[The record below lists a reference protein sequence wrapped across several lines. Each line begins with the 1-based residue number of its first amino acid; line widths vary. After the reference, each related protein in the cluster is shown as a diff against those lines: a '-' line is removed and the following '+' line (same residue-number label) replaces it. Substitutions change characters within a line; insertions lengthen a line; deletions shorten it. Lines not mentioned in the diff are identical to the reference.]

1 MMEQVK
7 VVLAK
12 SLIGAKPNQ
21 KATAKSLGLVKIG
34 DSVVHANDAV
44 LAGKIRVLSH
54 LVKIETV

>member
-7 VVLAK
+7 VVLKK

-21 KATAKSLGLVKIG
+21 KATAKSLGLAKIG

-54 LVKIETV
+54 LVKVETV